1 MYLLF
6 TASFGDDNAKREKN
20 NLFIRVLDVMQS
32 SSVSWLPMVK
42 EKVLARNAKEKERQ
56 IPNDKPLMALSL
68 FLEKKI

>member
-1 MYLLF
+1 
-6 TASFGDDNAKREKN
+6 
-20 NLFIRVLDVMQS
+20 MQS

-56 IPNDKPLMALSL
+56 IPNDKTLMALSL